1 MKINSPEK
9 LKKKPDSV
17 LFDLDN
23 TLYPYEPAHVS
34 ALNAVKIKVKKNFNL
49 QEQVFDETFTR
60 AKKLTKARLGNTA
73 ASHSRLLYMQKMLE
87 LLGLGSQVLF
97 ALDLEQTYWRTFLA
111 NANLFP
117 DAKDF
122 LDDLR
127 LNSIPTAII
136 SDLTAQIQFRKII
149 YFGLDHYFDCIVTSE
164 EVGQEKPHAAP
175 FQLALE
181 KIQPKG
187 STIWMIGDNPK
198 KDICGAKTAI
208 HAVTFQKLHPGV
220 VLGTGDNSPDCSFE
234 DFSELRLLLKQFNYE
249 E

>member
-1 MKINSPEK
+1 MKIISPEK
-9 LKKKPDSV
+9 LKKKPDCV

-34 ALNAVKIKVKKNFNL
+34 ALNAVKLKVSKNFNL
-49 QEQVFDETFTR
+49 QEQTFDEAFTK
-60 AKKLTKARLGNTA
+60 AKNLTKVQLGNTA

-117 DAKDF
+117 GAKDF

-127 LNSIPTAII
+127 LNSIPTAIVT
-136 SDLTAQIQFRKII
+136 DLTAQIQFRKMI

-164 EVGQEKPHAAP
+164 EAGQEKPHAAP
-175 FQLALE
+175 FQLALD

-198 KDICGAKTAI
+198 KDIGGAKTAI
-208 HAVTFQKLHPGV
+208 HAVTFQKMHLGV
-220 VLGTGDNSPDCSFE
+220 ELGMGDHSPDCSFE
-234 DFSELRLLLKQFNYE
+234 DFSELRSLLQTI
-249 E
+249 

>member
-9 LKKKPDSV
+9 LKSKPDCV

-23 TLYPYEPAHVS
+23 TLYPYEPAHAS
-34 ALNAVKIKVKKNFNL
+34 ALNAVKMKVIKNFNL
-49 QEQVFDETFTR
+49 KEHTFNEAF
-60 AKKLTKARLGNTA
+60 AKAKDLTKAQLRNTA

-111 NANLFP
+111 SANLFP
-117 DAKDF
+117 GAKDF

-127 LNSIPTAII
+127 LNSVPTAIVT
-136 SDLTAQIQFRKII
+136 DLTAQIQFRKII

-164 EVGQEKPHAAP
+164 ESGQEKPHAAP

-187 STIWMIGDNPK
+187 SIIWMIGDNSE
-198 KDICGAKTAI
+198 KDIGGAKVAI
-208 HAVTFQKLHPGV
+208 NAVTFQKIHPGV
-220 VLGTGDNSPDCSFE
+220 ELGMAANSPDCSFE
-234 DFSELRLLLKQFNYE
+234 DFSELRSLLQTI
-249 E
+249 

>member
-1 MKINSPEK
+1 MMNINSPEK
-9 LKKKPDSV
+9 LKAKPDCV

-23 TLYPYEPAHVS
+23 TLYSYDPSHEAGLS
-34 ALNAVKIKVKKNFNL
+34 AVKAKVTKNFNL
-49 QEQVFDETFTR
+49 TGQTFDEAFNK
-60 AKKLTKARLGNTA
+60 AKVLTKAQLESTA

-97 ALDLEQTYWRTFLA
+97 ALDLEQTYWRAFLA

-117 DAKDF
+117 NAKEF

-127 LNSIPTAII
+127 LNSIPTAIVT
-136 SDLTAQIQFRKII
+136 DLTAQIQFRKMI

-175 FQLALE
+175 FKSAIE
-181 KIQPKG
+181 KLQPKG

-198 KDICGAKTAI
+198 NDIGGARTAI
-208 HAVTFQKLHPGV
+208 NAVTFQKIHAGV
-220 VLGTGDNSPDCSFE
+220 ELGKNENTPDYSFE
-234 DFSELRLLLKQFNYE
+234 NFSELRTLLQKIE
-249 E
+249 

>member
-1 MKINSPEK
+1 MMNINSPEK
-9 LKKKPDSV
+9 LKSKPDCI

-23 TLYPYEPAHVS
+23 TLYPYDPSHEAGLS
-34 ALNAVKIKVKKNFNL
+34 AVKLKVTKNFNL
-49 QEQVFDETFTR
+49 NGKIFDGALDK
-60 AKKLTKARLGNTA
+60 AKELTKTQLKSTA

-117 DAKDF
+117 NAKEF

-127 LNSIPTAII
+127 LNSIPTAIVT
-136 SDLTAQIQFRKII
+136 DLTAQIQFRKMI
-149 YFGLDHYFDCIVTSE
+149 YFGLDHYFDCVVTSE

-175 FQLALE
+175 FQSALE
-181 KIQPKG
+181 KLQPKG

-198 KDICGAKTAI
+198 NDIGGAREAI
-208 HAVTFQKLHPGV
+208 NAVTFQKLHAGVEPGV
-220 VLGTGDNSPDCSFE
+220 NENTPDCSFE
-234 DFSELRLLLKQFNYE
+234 DFAELRTLLLKI
-249 E
+249 